1 MYKGQR
7 HYLLIVS
14 QYIGGRPQ
22 VKVFRGCS
30 LMVGRKRGP
39 ILRFSL
45 KFLWRKINCWD
56 VWHKNYSFNFI
67 ANNTVI
73 VIVLVWIALIT
84 AASAFPQFFFF
95 FSATM
100 VDPFF
105 CEQCICALF
114 TDPTNSTFYQL
125 FIKNGSHS
133 TIHTF
138 KNYFATVFSVFS
150 FQFQQNKF
158 YPNRPIISRAC
169 SGSNYTQGEEIFLR
183 LRTLEKIMSKRPLG
197 IPGLRYN
204 DMKLFT

>member
-67 ANNTVI
+67 ANNTII
-73 VIVLVWIALIT
+73 VIVLVWIALIS

-95 FSATM
+95 FFSFQPQWLTRSSVNSAF
-100 VDPFF
+100 VYCSQIP
-105 CEQCICALF
+105 
-114 TDPTNSTFYQL
+114 PTPL
-125 FIKNGSHS
+125 FINFFIKIESHS

-138 KNYFATVFSVFS
+138 KNYFATIFSVFN

-158 YPNRPIISRAC
+158 YPNRPIVLKKKKKKPHS
-169 SGSNYTQGEEIFLR
+169 
-183 LRTLEKIMSKRPLG
+183 
-197 IPGLRYN
+197 
-204 DMKLFT
+204 